1 MTLKLN
7 GSSSGY
13 TAIDAPAAAGSNT
26 LTLPANNGSA
36 NQYLK
41 NGSTAGLLEF
51 ATLATSPI
59 KSVTFTESTVKQRY
73 EVTGTSW
80 QEMDTSMRTTIT
92 PDSASSKLAIFWS
105 AHAVV
110 GDGEQGA
117 IIAVVDDGSIRTTV
131 GESKAGSDGIER
143 GSVLSGTSDF
153 AEMFRNT
160 GNGGSI
166 FWPVTNFGQYN
177 FSGTSAVTVKLYC
190 RISSGSFWIGD
201 TGQRSNFFIVE
212 YA

>member
-13 TAIDAPAAAGSNT
+13 TAIDAPASAGSNT
-26 LTLPANNGSA
+26 LTLPTTNGSA

-41 NGSTAGLLEF
+41 NSGTAGLLEF

-73 EVTGTSW
+73 DITGTSW

-105 AHAVV
+105 CQASIPDS
-110 GDGEQGA
+110 GQGA
-117 IIAVVDDGSIRTTV
+117 ILAVVDDGSIRTTV
-131 GESKAGSDGIER
+131 AESKSGSDGIDR

-153 AEMFRNT
+153 AEMFRNSS
-160 GNGGSI
+160 GGYI
-166 FWPVTNFGQYN
+166 FWPGTHFGQYD
-177 FSGTSAVTVKLYC
+177 FSSTSAVTVKIYC
-190 RISSGSFWIGD
+190 RISSGTFEVGD
-201 TGQRSNFFIVE
+201 AAPRTQMLIVE